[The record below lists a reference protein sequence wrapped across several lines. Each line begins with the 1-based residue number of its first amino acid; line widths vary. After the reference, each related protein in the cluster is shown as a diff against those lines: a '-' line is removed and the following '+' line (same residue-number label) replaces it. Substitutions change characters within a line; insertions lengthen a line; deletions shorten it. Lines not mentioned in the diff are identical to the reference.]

1 MDRIYS
7 SLSSVV
13 LFNLFH
19 LFLSPGDWY
28 SSTCSGSANSSLLAS
43 FSRNQP
49 ASLIASF
56 SFPNS
61 MQLAL
66 LSENGIELHL
76 CSCPFSCDMTVSLL
90 TRQGQPTP
98 LHRFILVHLS
108 RSLFH
113 CVPIVL
119 FSFRSVA
126 SSSSAIPTNVSR
138 CRIWFYS
145 VCVRYPG
152 TSLPSTSRSAYRPSY
167 PWTECSVA
175 WRHQPAWNLKHLTVG
190 Y

>member
-1 MDRIYS
+1 MIFVAKKLDCIYS
-7 SLSSVV
+7 SLSSVI

-28 SSTCSGSANSSLLAS
+28 SSTCSGSANPSLLAS

-113 CVPIVL
+113 CVSIVL
-119 FSFRSVA
+119 FSFLSVA
-126 SSSSAIPTNVSR
+126 SRAAPSLQMRVGVEFDFTV
-138 CRIWFYS
+138 S
-145 VCVRYPG
+145 VCDIPAQASPPHRDRRIDRA
-152 TSLPSTSRSAYRPSY
+152 LRY

-175 WRHQPAWNLKHLTVG
+175 WRHQPA
-190 Y
+190 